1 MITAA
6 PWSVVVPLA
15 GGAIA
20 LVVSRRQSRAIG
32 FATGGATLGLAM
44 LVAFEVWSSGPRRL
58 ALGGWDAPL
67 GIGLHADGLTVVML
81 LMNAVVAA
89 GIVMFA
95 SGYFDHS
102 DAGKKENR
110 ATEWRPYVGFW
121 PLLLFAWGGTNALYL
136 TSDFFNAYVAFELMT
151 IAAVAL
157 VVLTDAPVVL
167 TAGIRYLLAAF
178 VGSLAFLLG
187 VALLYATF
195 DTLDLVLLG
204 ERFTAGPSSWM
215 ALALITTGLALKTAL
230 FPLHFWLPRAHAGAP
245 APVSALLS
253 ALVVTASFY
262 FVLRLWV
269 FVLTP
274 AVTTALAQAI
284 GVAGAAAILWGSI
297 QAIRQQHLKL
307 MIAYSTVAQIGY
319 LFLIFPLM
327 TGGGAAASMA
337 WSGGLYH
344 AITHA
349 FAKAAMFMAAGSV
362 VYSIGSDRI
371 VGLSGIASRLPI
383 STYAFGIAGLSLIGL
398 PPTGGF
404 VAKWLLLSSAI
415 ESGQWWWA
423 AVVLAG
429 GVLTAGYVFLVLGQ
443 ELSLSKAEV
452 TPEFRPVPRAMEYA
466 AMTLALISLVLGF
479 RAIEILDLLD
489 VGSPFISGAIP

>member
-1 MITAA
+1 VIAAA
-6 PWSVVVPLA
+6 PWSVVVPLV

-20 LVVSRRQSRAIG
+20 LIVSRRETVTISL
-32 FATGGATLGLAM
+32 ATAGATLLLAVM
-44 LVAFEVWSSGPRRL
+44 VASDVWMYGPGNL

-67 GIGLHADGLTVVML
+67 GIEMHADGLTAVML
-81 LMNAVVAA
+81 LMNAVV
-89 GIVMFA
+89 GIAIVIFG
-95 SGYFDHS
+95 SSYFDHTVPG
-102 DAGKKENR
+102 AGRDNESSR
-110 ATEWRPYVGFW
+110 SSGGFW
-121 PLLLFAWGGTNALYL
+121 PLLLFVWGGTNALYL
-136 TSDFFNAYVAFELMT
+136 TSDVFNAYVSLELLT
-151 IAAVAL
+151 LAAVAL
-157 VVLTDAPVVL
+157 VVLTDSPVVL

-195 DTLDLVLLG
+195 HTLDLGLLG
-204 ERFTAGPSSWM
+204 ERFTAAPSSWM

-262 FVLRLWV
+262 FLLRLWV
-269 FVLTP
+269 SVFTP
-274 AVTTALAQAI
+274 ALTTALAQAI
-284 GVAGAAAILWGSI
+284 GVAGAAAIVWGSI

-307 MIAYSTVAQIGY
+307 MIAYSTVAQVGY
-319 LFLIFPLM
+319 LFLMLPLM
-327 TGGGAAASMA
+327 TGSAAAASMA

-344 AITHA
+344 AIAHA

-371 VGLSGIASRLPI
+371 IGLSGIASRLPV

-404 VAKWLLLSSAI
+404 IGKWLLLSSAI
-415 ESGQWWWA
+415 ESDQWWWA
-423 AVVLAG
+423 IVLLAG
-429 GVLTAGYVFLVLGQ
+429 GVLTAGYVFLVIGQ
-443 ELSLSKAEV
+443 ELSLSKADV
-452 TPEFRPVPRAMEYA
+452 TPEFKPVPRSMEYA
-466 AMTLALISLVLGF
+466 AMILALIALALGL
-479 RAIEILDLLD
+479 RATEIVALIDI
-489 VGSPFISGAIP
+489 GSPFVAGGLP